1 MTDLK
6 TKGVIIEAVVAGL
19 RPNRDR
25 VRSRITP
32 QLQRYFDEPIL
43 ASSWYPFEDY
53 AALTDLLASTVDRTF
68 VPGDPYEFFGR
79 ALAQRDIGGSQE
91 RVPEKQRTATAGVY
105 RNTVLAGQGV
115 AGQIRRVLGIRKHYF
130 TASSYEAKRTDDR
143 TLRIRGVEFPVVSSS
158 NCVSVTGFLDEAFS
172 MLGLGHV
179 RKLACTA
186 AGDAECV
193 WELRLDAGV
202 DPAELSAFE

>member
-25 VRSRITP
+25 VRSRLTP
-32 QLQRYFDEPIL
+32 RLQRYFDEPIL

-53 AALTDLLASTVDRTF
+53 AALTDLLASTVDATL

-91 RVPEKQRTATAGVY
+91 RVPEKQRTANAGVY
-105 RNTVLAGQGV
+105 RSTVLAGQGV

-130 TASSYEAKRTDDR
+130 TATSYDATRAGER
-143 TLRIRGVEFPVVSSS
+143 TLRIRGVEFPVVSAT

-172 MLGLGHV
+172 MLRLGRVH
-179 RKLACTA
+179 KLACTA
-186 AGDAECV
+186 SGAAECL
-193 WELRLDAGV
+193 WELRLHSSV

>member
-79 ALAQRDIGGSQE
+79 ALAPAD
-91 RVPEKQRTATAGVY
+91 VT
-105 RNTVLAGQGV
+105 LGQGV

-186 AGDAECV
+186 AGAAECV